1 MEIQLSPLLL
11 WMLLILKIKL
21 RSKLTMCFLIS
32 IPEWGQHIHWGWPCW
47 TGRADPYRA
56 PTWPRGGGTCFL
68 GRLAPKRNWEA
79 LSWLCIIYT
88 VQIYRS
94 NHPSLP
100 TESKWR
106 KREKPEVFQKNS
118 PHECQELVKY
128 IPCLMD
134 SLARSLFYL
143 KFRIQWHE

>member
-21 RSKLTMCFLIS
+21 RSELTMCFLIS

-68 GRLAPKRNWEA
+68 GRPAPKRNWEA
-79 LSWLCIIYT
+79 LSWQCIIYT

-106 KREKPEVFQKNS
+106 KREKPEVFQKKLSSWMSGIGKIYSLPNGLTS
-118 PHECQELVKY
+118 QES
-128 IPCLMD
+128 I
-134 SLARSLFYL
+134 LF
-143 KFRIQWHE
+143 KI